1 MNQYKSL
8 AKRAPHMVAL
18 VLGVVAMGGIASADT
33 TLVSCASTFT
43 GPTELNVS
51 LFCPT
56 FNNLLGTLTS
66 IELDFSGGIT
76 DSITIHNTS
85 STTQSVTASE
95 SSLFNLNLLGFGT
108 PVALFT
114 PNPNLTTGP
123 QTLTSGQTVTLPETS
138 GTSTGS
144 VFDTTV
150 LAPYVGDG
158 VTTYA
163 LPITTITSQSIIGGG
178 GNVDVTFATQGTINA
193 VDAIYTYSLSSVPE
207 PATMGLIGSGLLGI
221 GLLRRRTTRKS

>member
-1 MNQYKSL
+1 MKHHKSL
-8 AKRAPHMVAL
+8 AMKAPGLVAL
-18 VLGVVAMGGIASADT
+18 VLGLVSMGGIASAT
-33 TLVSCASTFT
+33 STLVSCTTTFT

-51 LFCPT
+51 LSCPT

-76 DSITIHNTS
+76 DSIIIHNTS

-95 SSLFNLNLLGFGT
+95 SSLFDLNLLGFGT

-114 PNPNLTTGP
+114 PNPNLTTGS
-123 QTLTSGQTVTLPETS
+123 QSLTAGQTKTFPETS
-138 GTSTGS
+138 GTSIGS
-144 VFDTTV
+144 VFDTAV
-150 LAPYVGDG
+150 LGPYEGNG

-163 LPITTITSQSIIGGG
+163 LPITTVTAQSIIGGG

-193 VDAIYTYSLSSVPE
+193 VDAIYTYTPSSVPE
-207 PATMGLIGSGLLGI
+207 PATMGLIGTGLLGI
-221 GLLRRRTTRKS
+221 SLLRRRTTRKS